1 MVFPDNRL
9 RSKGFCMSHHISK
22 QSVLFKGLSKKA
34 VIAKFDQDH
43 ASSDGGA
50 VLLKACDEKLRL
62 SVALAACLSDERQQ
76 SKVTHSL
83 TELFQQRLFGIARG
97 YADGNDA
104 ARLAGDPVMKLLA
117 GRDPIAGGSLASQP
131 TLSRFENA
139 VRPRE
144 MLRLSEALADA
155 VVVRHKRKKRVRRIT
170 IDLDPTVDPT
180 HGVQQLTFFNGF
192 YDTSCY
198 LPLAGFLTFDDE
210 VEQYLFC
217 YVPRAGNA
225 AAKHGAIG
233 VLKRLLPR
241 LRRAFPKARL
251 RIRLDGGFSG
261 PELYEFFEAN
271 RLDYVVGMAKNPKL
285 EALAEPLMDEVRAE
299 FEAGQEAS
307 RRYGEFDHRARSW
320 PHPRRVVVKA
330 EVTTH
335 FGRKPKDNPR
345 LPITHLKT
353 TPRHVYERAY
363 CARGDAENRLKELKL
378 GLEIDRT
385 SCTSFLA
392 NQFRVLITAAAY
404 VLMRE
409 LRLKARRTGCA
420 RAQVG
425 TLRPR
430 LLKLGAWIESSV
442 RRIVIHLPLGTP
454 FADDWRRIARPVG
467 AVVT

>member
-1 MVFPDNRL
+1 MAYDTT
-9 RSKGFCMSHHISK
+9 K
-22 QSVLFKGLSKKA
+22 QSVLFENLFKKA
-34 VIAKFDQDH
+34 VTVKFDQDH

-50 VLLKACDEKLRL
+50 VLLKACDQKLKL
-62 SVALAACLSDERQQ
+62 STTLASCLSDDRQQ
-76 SKVTHSL
+76 SKVTHSVE
-83 TELFQQRLFGIARG
+83 ELFRQRLFAIACG

-117 GRDPIAGGSLASQP
+117 GRDPLAGGSLASQP

-139 VRPRE
+139 ARPRD

-155 VVVRHKRKKRVRRIT
+155 VITRHRRRKKRVRRIT
-170 IDLDPTVDPT
+170 IDFDPTDDPT
-180 HGVQQLTFFNGF
+180 HGAQQLAFFNRF

-217 YVPRAGNA
+217 FVLRAGNV

-241 LRRAFPKARL
+241 LRRAFPGARL
-251 RIRLDGGFSG
+251 RIRLDAGFSG
-261 PELYEFFEAN
+261 PELYEFFETQK
-271 RLDYVVGMAKNPKL
+271 LEYVVGMAKNAWL
-285 EALAEPLMDEVRAE
+285 TSLAEPLMAE
-299 FEAGQEAS
+299 ARSDFEAVQQTS
-307 RRYGEFDHRARSW
+307 RRYGECAYQAGSW
-320 PHPRRVVVKA
+320 SHQRRVIVKA
-330 EVTTH
+330 EVTAH
-335 FGRKPKDNPR
+335 SGREPKDNPR
-345 LPITHLKT
+345 FLVTNLKT
-353 TPRHVYERAY
+353 TPRHVYEAVY
-363 CARGDAENRLKELKL
+363 CARGDVENRLKELKL

-392 NQFRVLITAAAY
+392 NQLRVLLTAAAY
-404 VLMRE
+404 VLMQE

-425 TLRPR
+425 TLRLR

-442 RRIVIHLPLGTP
+442 RRIVIHLPVGTP
-454 FADDWRRIARPVG
+454 FADDWRRIACSVG
-467 AVVT
+467 AVAT